1 MVDLLGP
8 SGFGFILEF
17 FVLLLFLKK
26 KKQKKTPTLMNK
38 LEIVSVHELKDL
50 ATW

>member
-26 KKQKKTPTLMNK
+26 KKTKKNSNFD
-38 LEIVSVHELKDL
+38 EQ
-50 ATW
+50 A